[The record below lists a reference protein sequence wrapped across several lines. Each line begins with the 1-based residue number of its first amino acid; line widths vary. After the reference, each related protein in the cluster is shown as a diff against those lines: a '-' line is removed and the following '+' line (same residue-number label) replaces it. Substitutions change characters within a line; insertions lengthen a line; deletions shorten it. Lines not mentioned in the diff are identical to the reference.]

1 MKEAA
6 ERGAYAG
13 QRSAPAVCRGGPMN
27 KYQTLATNTVLMSIG
42 TFGSKLLVFLMVRFY
57 TGYLTPAEY
66 GTADLITQTAN
77 LLIPLV
83 SLDITDGVFRFA
95 ADRRGGRADAFSVGL
110 RTVTAGSLAL
120 LLAVLLLQ
128 GVVPS
133 VRAYGLLLAS
143 FVAASC
149 YHALCAHFVRAKG
162 NTALFAAQGL
172 FNTALFIGLNVL
184 FLAVFHWGIRG
195 YVLSTTVANLITA
208 GMLVWRAQL
217 WRDVRL
223 TSKRSLRQQ
232 MLRYCVPL
240 IPTAVFWWIM
250 GVSDRYMVKYFMG
263 SDANGIYA
271 VAYKIP
277 TILTI
282 LATVFMDAWQLSAIA
297 ESSGDRK
304 AHLRFYGRVW
314 DTFASAV
321 LLGAGGIIAL
331 SPVLIRVLAEE
342 AYYSAWRYIPML
354 TLSMA
359 AAAFSNFM
367 GSVYVVTKKST
378 ASFWTSLVGAV
389 TNVVLNLLLIPRIG
403 IQGAAA
409 ATFVSCLA
417 VFLIRLVNAR
427 RLLPFPLSGGRLAAG
442 VAALLVQTA
451 FLLMGWRGWLA
462 VQVAALLVLLALGLP
477 ALLSTLHVILHRKQA

>member
-1 MKEAA
+1 
-6 ERGAYAG
+6 
-13 QRSAPAVCRGGPMN
+13 MN
-27 KYQTLATNTVLMSIG
+27 KYQTLAANTILMSVG

-83 SLDITDGVFRFA
+83 SLDITDAVFRFA
-95 ADRRGGRADAFSVGL
+95 AERRGGRTEAFSVGL
-110 RTVTAGSLAL
+110 RVITLGSAGL
-120 LLAVLLLQ
+120 LLVIALLQ
-128 GVVPS
+128 GVPA
-133 VRAYGLLLAS
+133 VRAYGFLLAS
-143 FVAASC
+143 FVIASC
-149 YHALCAHFVRAKG
+149 CHALCAHFVRARG

-195 YVLSTTVANLITA
+195 YVLSTTVANLITT
-208 GMLVWRAQL
+208 GLLVFRARL
-217 WRDVRL
+217 WRYAGLAPR
-223 TSKRSLRQQ
+223 RGLRRQ
-232 MLRYCVPL
+232 MLRYCIPL

-250 GVSDRYMVKYFMG
+250 GVSDRYMVKWFLG

-297 ESSGDRK
+297 ESDGDRQ
-304 AHLRFYGRVW
+304 AHLRFYGRIW
-314 DTFASAV
+314 DAFASAV
-321 LLGAGGIIAL
+321 FLCAGGIIAL
-331 SPVLIRVLAEE
+331 SPLLIRLLAEE
-342 AYYSAWRYIPML
+342 SYYSAWQYIPVL

-367 GSVYVVTKKST
+367 GSVYVVTKQSK
-378 ASFWTSLVGAV
+378 ASFWTSLVGAGS
-389 TNVVLNLLLIPRIG
+389 NIVLNLWLIPQIG
-403 IQGAAA
+403 LQGAAA
-409 ATFVSCLA
+409 TFLSCLA

-427 RLLPFPLSGGRLAAG
+427 QLLPFPLSGRKLALGVGILLLQTLFLLFRWPGWLPVQIAG
-442 VAALLVQTA
+442 LLALL
-451 FLLMGWRGWLA
+451 L
-462 VQVAALLVLLALGLP
+462 LGLP
-477 ALLSTLHVILHRKQA
+477 AILATLRVVFHRK

>member
-1 MKEAA
+1 
-6 ERGAYAG
+6 
-13 QRSAPAVCRGGPMN
+13 MN
-27 KYQTLATNTVLMSIG
+27 KYQTLAANTILMSVG

-83 SLDITDGVFRFA
+83 SLDITDAVFRFA
-95 ADRRGGRADAFSVGL
+95 AERRGGRTEAFSVGL
-110 RTVTAGSLAL
+110 RVITLGSAGL
-120 LLAVLLLQ
+120 LLVIALLQ
-128 GVVPS
+128 GVPA
-133 VRAYGLLLAS
+133 VRAYGFLLAS
-143 FVAASC
+143 FVIASC
-149 YHALCAHFVRAKG
+149 YHALCAHFVRARG

-195 YVLSTTVANLITA
+195 YVLSTTVANLITT
-208 GMLVWRAQL
+208 GLLVFRARL
-217 WRDVRL
+217 WRYAGLAPR
-223 TSKRSLRQQ
+223 RGLRRQ
-232 MLRYCVPL
+232 MLRYCIPL

-250 GVSDRYMVKYFMG
+250 GVSDRYMVKWFLG

-297 ESSGDRK
+297 ESDGDRQ
-304 AHLRFYGRVW
+304 AHLRFYGRIW
-314 DTFASAV
+314 DAFASAV
-321 LLGAGGIIAL
+321 FLCAGGIIAL
-331 SPVLIRVLAEE
+331 SPLLIRLLAEE
-342 AYYSAWRYIPML
+342 TYYSAWQYIPVL

-367 GSVYVVTKKST
+367 GSVYVVTKQSK
-378 ASFWTSLVGAV
+378 ASFWTSLVGAGS
-389 TNVVLNLLLIPRIG
+389 NIVLNLWLIPQIG
-403 IQGAAA
+403 LQGAAA
-409 ATFVSCLA
+409 TFLSCLA

-427 RLLPFPLSGGRLAAG
+427 QLLPFPLSGRKLALGVGILLLQTLFLLFRWPGWLPVQIAG
-442 VAALLVQTA
+442 LLALL
-451 FLLMGWRGWLA
+451 L
-462 VQVAALLVLLALGLP
+462 LGLP
-477 ALLSTLHVILHRKQA
+477 AILATLRVVFHRK